1 MNEILHLLSR
11 EMQAELRQKHVI
23 WGMVL
28 YTLSTIFVCYL
39 SFKQLDN
46 REVWNGLLW
55 IIILFA
61 SFNAIGRSFD
71 RERTGYN
78 LYLYTLANPKSVILS
93 KIIFNVLVLMFL
105 TGLALLLYL
114 LFLGTAAIADARM
127 MQFIGGLAL
136 GSIGLSSALTL
147 ISGIAAKSGN
157 NMGMMALLGFPII
170 IPTMLILMSY
180 TANALAGKPLEENAQ
195 NLVLMFVIDGAV
207 VSLSYILFPYL
218 WRD

>member
-11 EMQAELRQKHVI
+11 EVQAELRQKHVL
-23 WGMVL
+23 WGLLL

-39 SFKQLDN
+39 SFEVIEDQA
-46 REVWNGLLW
+46 VWNGLLW

-71 RERTGYN
+71 RERPGYN

-93 KIIFNVLVLMFL
+93 KIIFNALVLMFL
-105 TGLALLLYL
+105 SGLALLLYL
-114 LFLGTAAIADARM
+114 LFLGTAAIADARL
-127 MQFIGGLAL
+127 MQFVGGLLL
-136 GSIGLSSALTL
+136 GSIGLSSALTM

-170 IPTMLILMSY
+170 IPTMLILLSY
-180 TANALAGKPLEENAQ
+180 TANALAGKPIDENAQ

-207 VSLSYILFPYL
+207 ISLSYILFPYL